1 MERNVK
7 NASKIKLLALDVDGV
22 LTDGSLNIGAD
33 GELLSF
39 NARDGLGLSCF
50 CAAACVWQLLPGAK
64 APLFTAGR
72 KNWALQSFMKA
83 LKIKG
88 KYWQTLPRQEG
99 LSRMK
104 LPIWATI

>member
-22 LTDGSLNIGAD
+22 LTDGSLNIGA
-33 GELLSF
+33 
-39 NARDGLGLSCF
+39 AF
-50 CAAACVWQLLPGAK
+50 CAVVCVWLLLPAAK

>member
-33 GELLSF
+33 GELF
-39 NARDGLGLSCF
+39 
-50 CAAACVWQLLPGAK
+50 K
-64 APLFTAGR
+64 AFFTAGR

-99 LSRMK
+99 LGRKK